1 MPGETT
7 YTIPDEVL
15 TAQLE
20 GEAVLL
26 DLQTKRYYRLN
37 ATAARI
43 WKGVEDRLEPNQI
56 VSALMEE
63 FTVAISMPSVVLDS
77 AIHLYRDPAPAA
89 GSAVRGC
96 DDTDGTGAPPAE

>member
-56 VSALMEE
+56 VSVLMEE
-63 FTVAISMPSVVLDS
+63 FAVAQTTARAETDRTL
-77 AIHLYRDPAPAA
+77 RDLRA
-89 GSAVRGC
+89 RGLL
-96 DDTDGTGAPPAE
+96 T